1 MGQASAPSAL
11 TSAHADPA
19 ASSSLAP
26 LLPPSVPAP
35 SSCCVSGV
43 YSLASASSP
52 PSRDGMASRVLAAGP
67 AAAHT
72 AFPTPGCF
80 FLPGN
85 DGG

>member
-26 LLPPSVPAP
+26 PLPPSVPAP

-52 PSRDGMASRVLAAGP
+52 PSRDGMASRCELPGAP
-67 AAAHT
+67 PCLTNRAAACRQWG
-72 AFPTPGCF
+72 PT
-80 FLPGN
+80 L
-85 DGG
+85 